1 MMKECMKPHPLL
13 HSLMGIGLGL
23 VLVSLVPSLVSNGLT
38 IGVVLIIVA
47 FVAEQMMGKKPQ
59 QKA

>member
-23 VLVSLVPSLVSNGLT
+23 ILVSLVPSLVSNALT
-38 IGVVLIIVA
+38 FGIILVIVA
-47 FVAEQMMGKKPQ
+47 FVAEMMMGKKAQ
-59 QKA
+59 Q

>member
-23 VLVSLVPSLVSNGLT
+23 VLVSLVPSLVANALT
-38 IGVVLIIVA
+38 FGVILVIVA
-47 FVAEQMMGKKPQ
+47 FVAEMMMGKKAQ
-59 QKA
+59 

>member
-23 VLVSLVPSLVSNGLT
+23 VLVSLFPNLVSNALT
-38 IGVVLIIVA
+38 WGVVLIIVA
-47 FVAEQMMGKKPQ
+47 FVLEMMMGKKPKQ
-59 QKA
+59 

>member
-23 VLVSLVPSLVSNGLT
+23 VLVSLFPTLVSNALT
-38 IGVVLIIVA
+38 WGVVLIIVA
-47 FVAEQMMGKKPQ
+47 FILEMMMGKKAQ
-59 QKA
+59 